1 MRQHDA
7 MLRDEMAGAAVEAN
21 GGSQDLTRIP
31 FLRGLS
37 PEMAR
42 RYAGAARWFALE
54 PGQEVIGFEEVS
66 DDVFFVLTGS
76 VRIAVRTSG
85 GQELILDDIP
95 AGQFFGEMAA
105 IDGAPRSASV
115 TALYRSSICRIQ
127 GAAFMALLA
136 DSPLLARQMMR
147 LLVGRIRL
155 QNARLLER
163 TAFDVGQRLQAEL
176 LRLAGPPAA
185 DGTRTIS
192 PPPVQQVIAQRIG
205 ARREAV
211 SREMARLLRE
221 GILLRR
227 RGALVLCHPA
237 LLERAVAE
245 ALES

>member
-1 MRQHDA
+1 MQQRDA
-7 MLRDEMAGAAVEAN
+7 MPRDATAGTAPAAP
-21 GGSQDLTRIP
+21 GDSRDLTSIP
-31 FLRGLS
+31 FFRALP
-37 PEMAR
+37 PEVAR
-42 RYAGAARWFALE
+42 RHAGAARWFTPEA
-54 PGQEVIGFEEVS
+54 GQEIIGFEDVS
-66 DDVFFVLTGS
+66 DDVFFVLTGC
-76 VRIAVRTSG
+76 VRIAMRTRG

-95 AGQFFGEMAA
+95 AGRFFGEMAA

-115 TALYRSSICRIQ
+115 TALHRSCICRIG

-136 DSPLLARQMMR
+136 ESPLHARQMMR

-163 TAFDVGQRLQAEL
+163 TAFGVAQRLQAEL

-192 PPPVQQVIAQRIG
+192 PPPVQQVLAQRIG

-221 GILLRR
+221 GTLLRR
-227 RGALVLCHPA
+227 RGALVLCRPA

-245 ALES
+245 ALDT